1 MLTTSHK
8 SRFSVEEWKN
18 IFLTRGINVQN
29 IRKLSDS
36 PFGLSRRDEI
46 LNWFNLNEI
55 TEHFIIIDDDKSLN
69 ALPSFLK
76 EYLILTSSMI
86 GLSDSHLEIIDTIM
100 QKQVQGL

>member
-1 MLTTSHK
+1 MLVFLDIDGVMVPAKSWTRPQLLSDGFPAFSDTAVRVLQHVVSEGVTVMLTTSHK

-46 LNWFNLNEI
+46 LNWFN
-55 TEHFIIIDDDKSLN
+55 
-69 ALPSFLK
+69 
-76 EYLILTSSMI
+76 
-86 GLSDSHLEIIDTIM
+86 
-100 QKQVQGL
+100 